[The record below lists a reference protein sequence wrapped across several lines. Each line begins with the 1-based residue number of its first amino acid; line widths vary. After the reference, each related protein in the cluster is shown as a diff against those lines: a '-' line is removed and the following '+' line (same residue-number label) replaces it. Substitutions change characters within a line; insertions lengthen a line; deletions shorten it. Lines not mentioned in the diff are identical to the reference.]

1 MSWFRELSVL
11 WRTVIIVVVALVV
24 VGAGL
29 FYWIVLGPGPIDFA
43 SGPRVALAD
52 YHGADPTGVPPE
64 LAHASLVARGEYLA
78 HAADCEACH
87 TAKGGTPYAGGLA
100 FVLPFGRIYSPNITS
115 DKDTGIGSWSNA
127 AFLNA
132 IHKGRD
138 DQGEPLYPAMPYASY
153 TSMTDADALA
163 IKAYLFS
170 LKPVHSEVTDDQL
183 SFPFNQRWL
192 VGVWSFL
199 FNPDQRFEPVT
210 TRSPQWNR
218 GAYLAESLAHCGDCH
233 TPRNLA
239 FALDNRRKFAGDV
252 EAGWRAYNI
261 TSDKESGVGTW
272 RAGELAEYLAV
283 GHADGRG
290 AAAGT
295 MGEAADKSFR
305 FLTQDDVDA
314 IVVYLQTV
322 PARSSSDLSDPK
334 TVPAPASHKQGVAVE
349 AFPLGKRIFEG
360 ACASCHDWTG
370 VSPIIRYA
378 TLTGARAVNDP
389 TATNVAQIVLSGER
403 RQTVSGV
410 VAMPAFGSTLSDTE
424 VAALANYVTAR
435 FGAAP
440 SHLRPEDVA
449 RFRQAASQ

>member
-1 MSWFRELSVL
+1 MSWFRQSGALWRSVL
-11 WRTVIIVVVALVV
+11 VGAAAIVV

-29 FYWIVLGPGPIDFA
+29 FYWLVLGPGPIDFA
-43 SGPRVALAD
+43 SGPRVALGG

-78 HAADCEACH
+78 RAADCVACH
-87 TAKGGTPYAGGLA
+87 TAKGGEPYAGGLA
-100 FVLPFGRIYSPNITS
+100 FVLPFGRIYSPNITP
-115 DKDTGIGSWSNA
+115 DKDTGIGGWSDA

-170 LKPVHSEVTDDQL
+170 LAPVHSEIPESQL

-199 FNPDQRFEPVT
+199 FNSDKRFEPVT
-210 TRSPQWNR
+210 TRSAQWNR

-239 FALDNRRKFAGDV
+239 FALDNRRKFAGDI

-261 TSDKESGVGTW
+261 TSDKESGVGAW
-272 RAGELAEYLAV
+272 RANELADYLATGLAE
-283 GHADGRG
+283 GHG

-295 MGEAADKSFR
+295 MGEAADNSLR
-305 FLTQDDVDA
+305 FLKQSDIGA
-314 IVVYLQTV
+314 IVAYLQTV
-322 PARSSSDLSDPK
+322 PAMSSYDLLGPK
-334 TVPAPASHKQGVAVE
+334 TVPAPASHKQGVAADVS
-349 AFPLGKRIFEG
+349 PVGKRIFEG

-370 VSPIIRYA
+370 VSPVLRYA

-389 TATNVAQIVLSGER
+389 TATNVAQIVLSGEG
-403 RQTVSGV
+403 RQTATGV

-440 SHLRPEDVA
+440 SHLKPEDVA
-449 RFRQAASQ
+449 RLRRSASR

>member
-1 MSWFRELSVL
+1 MNWFRQMSAL
-11 WRTVIIVVVALVV
+11 WRTVIIGAAGIVV
-24 VGAGL
+24 VGAGV
-29 FYWIVLGPGPIDFA
+29 FYWIVLGPDPTDFA
-43 SGPRVALAD
+43 GGPRVALAD

-64 LAHASLVARGEYLA
+64 LAHAGLVVRGEYLA
-78 HAADCEACH
+78 RAADCAACH

-100 FVLPFGRIYSPNITS
+100 FVLPFGRIYSPNITP
-115 DKDTGIGSWSNA
+115 DKDTGIGTWSDA

-138 DQGEPLYPAMPYASY
+138 DQGQPLYPAMPYASY

-170 LKPVHSEVTDDQL
+170 LQPVHNEVPDDQL

-192 VGVWSFL
+192 LPVWSFL
-199 FNPDQRFEPVT
+199 FNSDKRFEPVT
-210 TRSPQWNR
+210 TRSAQWNR

-252 EAGWRAYNI
+252 EAGWRAFNI
-261 TSDKESGVGTW
+261 TSDKQSGVGMW
-272 RAGELAEYLAV
+272 RVDELADYLAV
-283 GHADGRG
+283 GHADGHG
-290 AAAGT
+290 TAAGT
-295 MGEAADKSFR
+295 MGEAADNSFR
-305 FLTQDDVDA
+305 FMTRSDIDA
-314 IVVYLQTV
+314 IVAYLQTV
-322 PARSSSDLSDPK
+322 PAISSSDLPDPK
-334 TVPAPASHKQGVAVE
+334 AAPAPVSHKQGVAADVS
-349 AFPLGKRIFEG
+349 PLGKRVFEG

-370 VSPIIRYA
+370 VSPILRYA

-403 RQTVSGV
+403 RQTVAGV
-410 VAMPAFGSTLSDTE
+410 AAMPAFGSTLSDTE

-440 SHLRPEDVA
+440 SHLKSEDVA
-449 RFRQAASQ
+449 RLREAASK